1 MPHDSTIAAPQKIS
15 LSKYDPD
22 DTGGMERADADAQ
35 IPQLQQ
41 RLDRLQDLLYAAQ
54 RQSVLVILQG
64 LDTAGKD
71 GTVRHVMAG
80 INPLGCMAYSFKAP
94 SADEA
99 SHDFLWRVHRR
110 APARGMMAIF
120 NRSHYED
127 VLIVRVH
134 NLVPQGVWRKRYA
147 QINHFEHMLARNDTL
162 ILKFFLHI
170 SKDEQKRRLLDRER
184 DKDKAWK
191 LSAADW
197 IERQR
202 WEAYSA
208 AYEDALGRC
217 AAEWAPWYVVP
228 ANKKW
233 YRNYVVARTIIE
245 QLERH
250 ERAWVDE
257 LEERGRQELAAVRAA
272 RAREEEASAPSAQA
286 P

>member
-1 MPHDSTIAAPQKIS
+1 MPHDFTIAAPQKIS

-35 IPQLQQ
+35 IPKLQQ

-54 RQSVLVILQG
+54 RQSVLIILQG
-64 LDTAGKD
+64 IDTAGKD
-71 GTVRHVMAG
+71 GTIRHVMSG

-94 SADEA
+94 SAEEA
-99 SHDFLWRVHRR
+99 SHDFLWRVHRL

-127 VLIVRVH
+127 VLVVRVH
-134 NLVPQGVWRKRYA
+134 NLVPQDVWRKRYA
-147 QINHFEHMLARNDTL
+147 QINHFEHMLAQNDTL

-202 WEAYSA
+202 WEAYIV
-208 AYEDALGRC
+208 AYEDALGHC

-245 QLERH
+245 HLERH

-257 LEERGRQELAAVRAA
+257 LEERGRQELAAVHAG
-272 RAREEEASAPSAQA
+272 RAREEASAPSAQA